1 VTQGGEDPAPP
12 AGASA
17 RRHAST
23 LAGRRG
29 AAGRRLATG
38 GTWKRGQSGLAAAR
52 RVDLAAAPEFDARA
66 MPQPSHIYAST
77 LHRRSRR
84 WSRRRTFWPRALR
97 GLAAV
102 SAVAAVVG
110 VLLFG

>member
-1 VTQGGEDPAPP
+1 MPG
-12 AGASA
+12 
-17 RRHAST
+17 
-23 LAGRRG
+23 
-29 AAGRRLATG
+29 
-38 GTWKRGQSGLAAAR
+38 
-52 RVDLAAAPEFDARA
+52 A

-102 SAVAAVVG
+102 SVVAAVVG